1 LYRWTKSDNPGYH
14 YKNLWLSYRDASHV
28 ARIVFGH
35 ENEVAYRD
43 FMKLIIP
50 QMLGE
55 RINSNSSS
63 GNIGGDNRHIDVTEY
78 LHLSVIGKML
88 L

>member
-1 LYRWTKSDNPGYH
+1 
-14 YKNLWLSYRDASHV
+14 
-28 ARIVFGH
+28 
-35 ENEVAYRD
+35 
-43 FMKLIIP
+43 MKLIIP

-55 RINSNSSS
+55 KINSNSSS